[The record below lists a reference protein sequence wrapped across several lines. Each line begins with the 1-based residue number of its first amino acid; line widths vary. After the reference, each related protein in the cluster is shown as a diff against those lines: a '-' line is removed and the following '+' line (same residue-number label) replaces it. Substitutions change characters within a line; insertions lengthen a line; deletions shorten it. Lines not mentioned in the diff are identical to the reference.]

1 MRVGEQL
8 ARNRHSG
15 ESIPVIRRRSAPD
28 ATLAEVFRDGRGI
41 KKKTSAFR
49 GVDIAFKRNALK
61 QKNGEEPEEKKTN
74 KVKGTRRRK

>member
-41 KKKTSAFR
+41 KKKHPHSAAWTSLS
-49 GVDIAFKRNALK
+49 K
-61 QKNGEEPEEKKTN
+61 E
-74 KVKGTRRRK
+74 TR